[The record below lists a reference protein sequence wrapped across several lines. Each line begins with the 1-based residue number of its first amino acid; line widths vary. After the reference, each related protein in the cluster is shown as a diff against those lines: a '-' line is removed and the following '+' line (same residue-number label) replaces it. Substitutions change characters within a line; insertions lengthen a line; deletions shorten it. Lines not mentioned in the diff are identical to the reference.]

1 MEIQKLM
8 KIIAVSVLFFI
19 VASPCTYCLVNS
31 LTGLVLDKKGCPTYL
46 GVLIHSVVFGL
57 LLYAL
62 CSLMEN
68 KEHFYHNYHNW
79 DPEQP
84 DPDPDL
90 DPEPDPD
97 DWKKYECPEGYE
109 LRDDNLCYCMDPNGS
124 GCNIR

>member
-1 MEIQKLM
+1 MENQKLM
-8 KIIAVSVLFFI
+8 KIVAVSVLFFI

-57 LLYAL
+57 LLYAM

-79 DPEQP
+79 DPEP
-84 DPDPDL
+84 
-90 DPEPDPD
+90 DPEPVP

-109 LRDDNLCYCMDPNGS
+109 LGNDNLCYCIDPNSFACTG
-124 GCNIR
+124 R